1 MSKRKI
7 WDSWHWSW
15 QWFHEYD
22 TKSIGNKNKT
32 RKVRLCLCSVTQLCL
47 TLCDSM
53 DCRLPGSCVHVIFQ
67 AKILDQMAI
76 SFSRGFLRPRDRIRI
91 SSFSCT
97 VRQILYYCATWKP
110 VTSGTTSILKA
121 SEQQRKQSTEWESNI
136 QNEGKQIFANHILT
150 IVNFQNI

>member
-15 QWFHEYD
+15 QRFHEYD
-22 TKSIGNKNKT
+22 TKSVGNKNKT
-32 RKVRLCLCSVTQLCL
+32 RKVWLCLCSVTELCL
-47 TLCDSM
+47 TLCNPM
-53 DCRLPGSCVHVIFQ
+53 DCSLPGSSVHGIFE
-67 AKILDQMAI
+67 ARILDQIAI
-76 SFSRGFLRPRDRIRI
+76 SYSRGSLRPRDRTHT
-91 SSFSCT
+91 SSFSCP

-110 VTSGTTSILKA
+110 MTSGATPILKA
-121 SEQQRKQSTEWESNI
+121 SEQQWTQSTEWESNI

>member
-32 RKVRLCLCSVTQLCL
+32 RKVRLCLCSVTQSCM

-53 DCRLPGSCVHVIFQ
+53 DCSLPGSCVHVIFQ
-67 AKILDQMAI
+67 AKILDQIAI
-76 SFSRGFLRPRDRIRI
+76 SFF
-91 SSFSCT
+91 
-97 VRQILYYCATWKP
+97 
-110 VTSGTTSILKA
+110 TT
-121 SEQQRKQSTEWESNI
+121 QESNPHLFFLLHCQADSLLLCHLEACNKWDYI
-136 QNEGKQIFANHILT
+136 KFKSLCTAKEIITYFSTKKWVDAFFDLYCFIWAFNTPFSS
-150 IVNFQNI
+150 

>member
-15 QWFHEYD
+15 QRFHEYD
-22 TKSIGNKNKT
+22 TKSVGNKNKT
-32 RKVRLCLCSVTQLCL
+32 RKVWLCLCSVTELCL
-47 TLCDSM
+47 TLCNQ
-53 DCRLPGSCVHVIFQ
+53 I
-67 AKILDQMAI
+67 AI
-76 SFSRGFLRPRDRIRI
+76 SYSRGSLRPRDRTHT
-91 SSFSCT
+91 SSFSCP

-110 VTSGTTSILKA
+110 MTSGATPILKA
-121 SEQQRKQSTEWESNI
+121 SEQQWKQSTEWESNI